1 MLVDSEGSFGEQM
14 RPNRNY
20 SPDVGLGAGV
30 LALMAMIAFASLIF
44 ASLYWN
50 GPHIVGSI
58 TSQGTTVGISTGQ
71 PRAPV
76 PN

>member
-1 MLVDSEGSFGEQM
+1 MVRGRLENKCDLMVTF
-14 RPNRNY
+14 

-44 ASLYWN
+44 ASLYWH

-76 PN
+76 QN